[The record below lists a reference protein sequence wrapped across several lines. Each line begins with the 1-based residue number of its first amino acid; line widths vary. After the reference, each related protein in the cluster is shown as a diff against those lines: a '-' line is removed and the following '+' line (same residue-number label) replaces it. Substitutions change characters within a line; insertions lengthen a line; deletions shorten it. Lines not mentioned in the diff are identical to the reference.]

1 MFESG
6 GALGTDDGSMN
17 VASGSIWGGGG
28 TVNWSASLQPQDF
41 VRKEWAQEKGLEF
54 FETLEFQKCLDTV
67 CERMGVSTEFIRHNH
82 ANRALLE
89 GSRKLGYT
97 AKDVPQNTGGK
108 EHYCGHC
115 TLGCGS
121 NEKQGPIASWLPD
134 AARAGAKFAEGF
146 KVDHVIWDEENPN
159 KAVGVRGLWTSRD
172 SRGGVDG
179 VLSERTTR
187 EVIINA
193 KKVILSSG
201 SLWSPILLQNS
212 GLTVRS
218 HPSFLGLSLIDTLF
232 RTPKLDVTSI
242 STP

>member
-1 MFESG
+1 
-6 GALGTDDGSMN
+6 MN

-54 FETLEFQKCLDTV
+54 FETLEFQKCLDRV
-67 CERMGVSTEFIRHNH
+67 CERMGVSADHIRHNH
-82 ANRALLE
+82 ANKALLE

-97 AKDVPQNTGGK
+97 AKAVPQNTGGK

-121 NEKQGPIASWLPD
+121 NEKQGPIASYLPD

-146 KVDHVIWDEENPN
+146 KVERVLWDEVDEK
-159 KAVGVRGLWTSRD
+159 KAVGVRGVWTSRD
-172 SRGGVDG
+172 SEGGVTG
-179 VLSERTTR
+179 VLGERTTR
-187 EVIINA
+187 EIIIKA

-201 SLWSPILLQNS
+201 TLWSPILLQNS

-218 HPSFLGLSLIDTLF
+218 LPHFW
-232 RTPKLDVTSI
+232 DVH
-242 STP
+242 